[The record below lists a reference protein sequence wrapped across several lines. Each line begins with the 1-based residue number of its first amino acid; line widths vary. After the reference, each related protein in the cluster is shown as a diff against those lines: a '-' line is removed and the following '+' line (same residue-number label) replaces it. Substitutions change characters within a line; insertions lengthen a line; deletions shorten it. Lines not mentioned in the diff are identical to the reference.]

1 MSLQDLTPQLRTR
14 LSRLERVVGLFVTIG
29 TLLLLAGLAYYIY
42 QIAKRKGWFLQ
53 KLPYY
58 TFVNNANGLKVGNRI
73 RLMGFDVGEITQI
86 EGLDPFDPYD
96 VYVQFRVW
104 EPYYGYIWED
114 SRAKI
119 FSADLLGNR
128 YIELTKGSD
137 LPPSYLFEELRV
149 VTLADLRQLAGRMN
163 FALAQTV
170 YETNNLVFDV
180 YTPLKRETVDRLI
193 QLGISPIKILDK
205 SAKRKK
211 PTGVWDEQLGQ
222 YVTYTNGYKGYWL
235 RVEESPA
242 LTERMERIVNS
253 VEGALPDILALTN
266 KLASVLTNAAAIVE
280 HADELLV
287 SAKPVVTNFTR
298 ITANLS
304 GPKGSL
310 GEWIF
315 PTNLSARLDATL
327 ASANLTVS
335 GAHTNLQVLS
345 SNLVAT
351 LENVANLTSNL
362 NAQVQANGMILSE
375 ISSLIVNTDEMV
387 QGLKRHWLLRSSFGP
402 HTNAPLQP
410 IVKPRIGQ

>member
-1 MSLQDLTPQLRTR
+1 MPLQDLTPQLRTR
-14 LSRLERVVGLFVTIG
+14 LSRLERLVGLFVTIG

-58 TFVNNANGLKVGNRI
+58 TFVQNATGLRVGARI
-73 RLMGFDVGEITQI
+73 RLMGFDVGEITEI
-86 EGLDPFDPYD
+86 EAQPPFDPYN

-119 FSADLLGNR
+119 FSADFLGNR
-128 YIELTKGSD
+128 YIEVTKGAD
-137 LPPSYLFEELRV
+137 LPPTYLFNDLKI
-149 VTLADLRQLAGRMN
+149 VTLADVRQMANRTNL
-163 FALAQTV
+163 ALAQTI
-170 YETNNLVFDV
+170 YETNHLVFDV
-180 YTPLKRETVDRLI
+180 YTPLKKETVDRLV
-193 QLGISPIKILDK
+193 QLGITPIKVLDK
-205 SAKRKK
+205 AVTKKK

-222 YVTYTNGYKGYWL
+222 YTEYTNGHKGFWL

-287 SAKPVVTNFTR
+287 SAKPVVTNFTQ

-335 GAHTNLQVLS
+335 GAHTNLQMLS
-345 SNLVAT
+345 SNLLAT

-362 NAQVQANGMILSE
+362 NAQVQANGMVLSE
-375 ISSLIVNTDEMV
+375 ISSLIVNTDDMV

-402 HTNAPLQP
+402 RTNAPPEP